1 MGTLTA
7 NLHLMLNAFYKPTQE
22 RYKILCEAKAFPS
35 DQVRISIA
43 AYTHLDLTFALCLY
57 ALKYAFATAVA
68 ARGFDPEDAVLALSP
83 RAGEHTLRTDDILDT
98 IRREGSR
105 IALVLFPGVQ
115 FYTGQFFAIREITA
129 AARAQVRLT
138 PPGPPVTPSLL
149 CSPVRQLTP
158 G

>member
-1 MGTLTA
+1 MHG
-7 NLHLMLNAFYKPTQE
+7 HPHREPPFD
-22 RYKILCEAKAFPS
+22 
-35 DQVRISIA
+35 DQLVLQADRHAVQDPLRSKSLPVRPGAHFRCSIH
-43 AYTHLDLTFALCLY
+43 TPRSHFCS

-105 IALVLFPGVQ
+105 VALVLFPGVQ

-129 AARAQVRLT
+129 AARAQVRL
-138 PPGPPVTPSLL
+138 PRPCDSVT
-149 CSPVRQLTP
+149 V
-158 G
+158 